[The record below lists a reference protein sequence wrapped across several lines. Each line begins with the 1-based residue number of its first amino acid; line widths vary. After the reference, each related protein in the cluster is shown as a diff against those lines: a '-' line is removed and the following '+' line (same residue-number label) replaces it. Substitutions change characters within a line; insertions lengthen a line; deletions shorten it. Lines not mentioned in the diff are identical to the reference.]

1 MASQENNSSSS
12 GTPKVDYVFTRDFL
26 DNNRINLMHT
36 LWCKIFGYN
45 VHPKI
50 PISRPNLRVADVGT
64 GTGIW
69 LFDVRES
76 VDPSARLEGFDISFD
91 AAPPKETLPSN
102 VSFRHWDVNS
112 DLPQDLVGVFDVVHV
127 RFFAF
132 VLMNDQVQ
140 PVVERLFKMLKPGG
154 YLQWGDPDFQSVR
167 FDKTKPEVK
176 AEAMAEMFKLLS
188 VQDPRFKP
196 TWVTKLPDIFA
207 AAGFIETE
215 VDKNDCQ
222 PHMAFILHEC
232 GLMIHELI
240 YRKTKNEKM
249 QKELGRLLP
258 LAVEETR
265 NGVYTTAVRW
275 TVIGKKPEA

>member
-1 MASQENNSSSS
+1 MASQDHNSISS
-12 GTPKVDYVFTRDFL
+12 GAPKADYVFTRDFL

-36 LWCKIFGYN
+36 LWTKIFGYT
-45 VHPKI
+45 VHPRI
-50 PISRPNLRVADVGT
+50 PTDHPGLRVADVGT
-64 GTGIW
+64 GTG
-69 LFDVRES
+69 
-76 VDPSARLEGFDISFD
+76 
-91 AAPPKETLPSN
+91 N
-102 VSFRHWDVNS
+102 WDVNQ
-112 DLPQDLVGVFDVVHV
+112 DLPEDLVGVFDIVHV

-167 FDKTKPEVK
+167 FDKTNPEVK

-188 VQDPRFKP
+188 VQDPRFNP
-196 TWVTKLPDIFA
+196 AWVTKLPDIFA
-207 AAGFIETE
+207 AVGFTDTE
-215 VDKNDCQ
+215 VDKNDCP

-258 LAVEETR
+258 LVVEETR

>member
-1 MASQENNSSSS
+1 M
-12 GTPKVDYVFTRDFL
+12 
-26 DNNRINLMHT
+26 IN
-36 LWCKIFGYN
+36 
-45 VHPKI
+45 
-50 PISRPNLRVADVGT
+50 
-64 GTGIW
+64 
-69 LFDVRES
+69 E
-76 VDPSARLEGFDISFD
+76 LE
-91 AAPPKETLPSN
+91 
-102 VSFRHWDVNS
+102 
-112 DLPQDLVGVFDVVHV
+112 
-127 RFFAF
+127 
-132 VLMNDQVQ
+132 
-140 PVVERLFKMLKPGG
+140 PGG

-167 FDKTKPEVK
+167 FDKTNPEVK
-176 AEAMAEMFKLLS
+176 AEAMAEMFKLLY
-188 VQDPRFKP
+188 VQDARFKP

-207 AAGFIETE
+207 AVGFTETE
-215 VDKNDCQ
+215 VDKNDCP

>member
-1 MASQENNSSSS
+1 
-12 GTPKVDYVFTRDFL
+12 
-26 DNNRINLMHT
+26 
-36 LWCKIFGYN
+36 
-45 VHPKI
+45 
-50 PISRPNLRVADVGT
+50 
-64 GTGIW
+64 
-69 LFDVRES
+69 
-76 VDPSARLEGFDISFD
+76 
-91 AAPPKETLPSN
+91 
-102 VSFRHWDVNS
+102 
-112 DLPQDLVGVFDVVHV
+112 
-127 RFFAF
+127 
-132 VLMNDQVQ
+132 MNDQVQ
-140 PVVERLFKMLKPGG
+140 AVVERLFKMLSKSKSPTMLTQLLLTNNESEPGG